1 MTMHGG
7 SVTYKG
13 RYLKVRRW
21 SAGFWWT
28 GPHNS
33 ALTMHSFYWLEL
45 SLQIAENWRP
55 RISCSCHTEV
65 LEIPCV
71 RVLASVLYLLF
82 ANQAQSTN
90 KKHSVEARIL

>member
-1 MTMHGG
+1 MHGG

-33 ALTMHSFYWLEL
+33 ALTMHSSYWLEL
-45 SLQIAENWRP
+45 SLQIAENWRKGQGFLALATQKCW
-55 RISCSCHTEV
+55 RYHV
-65 LEIPCV
+65 LVFWLQYFTC
-71 RVLASVLYLLF
+71 YL
-82 ANQAQSTN
+82 QI
-90 KKHSVEARIL
+90 KHNPQIRNTALKPES